1 MNEFEWLRQMRDLN
15 QPVAPRNDLWAR
27 IDAALDE
34 NEAPADVAAPTP
46 IRRAPHGRV
55 WAMAAGFAAVAVLA
69 GGVVWHMRAAPQL
82 PPAGPLTA
90 QAQNAPI
97 QSVPMQNAPMQRLQM
112 RNAQMQGW
120 KPNDPRLAG
129 AAIELGAA
137 RMELQQA
144 IQQAPDSPA
153 LQRLLQRTDAQQA
166 RLRELEK
173 QAG

>member
-1 MNEFEWLRQMRDLN
+1 MNEFEWLRQMRELN

-34 NEAPADVAAPTP
+34 NVTPTEATAPTP
-46 IRRAPHGRV
+46 IRRARHRRV
-55 WAMAAGFAAVAVLA
+55 WAMAAGIAAVVVLA
-69 GGVVWHMRAAPQL
+69 GGVAWRMHAIPQSTESVAIT
-82 PPAGPLTA
+82 PPTGATVDNTP
-90 QAQNAPI
+90 
-97 QSVPMQNAPMQRLQM
+97 
-112 RNAQMQGW
+112 W

-129 AAIELGAA
+129 AAVELGAA

>member
-34 NEAPADVAAPTP
+34 NAAPADVAAPTP
-46 IRRAPHGRV
+46 IRRARHGRV

-69 GGVVWHMRAAPQL
+69 GGVAWHMRAAQQVPQ
-82 PPAGPLTA
+82 AAPLTA
-90 QAQNAPI
+90 QVQN
-97 QSVPMQNAPMQRLQM
+97 VPMQNAPLQRLQM

>member
-1 MNEFEWLRQMRDLN
+1 MNEFEWLRQMRELN

-34 NEAPADVAAPTP
+34 NTASAEVTAPTP
-46 IRRAPHGRV
+46 IKRARHRQV
-55 WAMAAGFAAVAVLA
+55 WALAASIAAIVVLA
-69 GGVVWHMRAAPQL
+69 GGVVWRMQEVSTGIEPAPTKMADVGST
-82 PPAGPLTA
+82 P
-90 QAQNAPI
+90 
-97 QSVPMQNAPMQRLQM
+97 
-112 RNAQMQGW
+112 W

-129 AAIELGAA
+129 AAVELGAA

-144 IQQAPDSPA
+144 MQQAPDSPA

>member
-1 MNEFEWLRQMRDLN
+1 MNEFEWLRQMRELN

-34 NEAPADVAAPTP
+34 NAAPAQVAAPTP
-46 IRRAPHGRV
+46 IKRARHRHV
-55 WAMAAGFAAVAVLA
+55 WAMAAGFAAVAVLT
-69 GGVVWHMRAAPQL
+69 GGVVWRMHAIPQNS
-82 PPAGPLTA
+82 PSGPITA
-90 QAQNAPI
+90 QIDTSP
-97 QSVPMQNAPMQRLQM
+97 
-112 RNAQMQGW
+112 W

-129 AAIELGAA
+129 AALELGAA

-144 IQQAPDSPA
+144 MQQAPDSPA